1 MNTSRKADIDTAKGL
16 GIILVSIYHL
26 VYRPENGTA
35 DIILCEL
42 IWLFVPFFFVLSG
55 WNFRDERTLR
65 ENVMHRLKVL
75 FLPALKYTMLL
86 LLFGGIYCMAF
97 HGCTAQ
103 DWLRDA
109 IHTYLRPEFASALLP
124 EWGVGGILFECI
136 SPVWFVWTMVLS
148 YMVFYPVSGYALKDT
163 ACLCVSCVVL
173 LSAGILL
180 YAAIMLCGAWLS
192 RHSGSIRPSVPVAA
206 AAVVLHAVMYHFCGN
221 DYAFAS
227 QLGTVGRWSV
237 IPFFVQTFTGGYAV
251 YVFCKLCP
259 EHITKILAFVGRNSF
274 RFLLLHG
281 IFAMIA
287 SDLLHTYIK
296 LSPDRWYVESVTPEV
311 FAKSVMV
318 WVFSVICCTVFCMVQ
333 ERREILKGG
342 KY

>member
-180 YAAIMLCGAWLS
+180 MESHCNARICGDNAVRCMALPAFRQYQAKRAGCGCGCGAS
-192 RHSGSIRPSVPVAA
+192 CSDVP
-206 AAVVLHAVMYHFCGN
+206 
-221 DYAFAS
+221 
-227 QLGTVGRWSV
+227 
-237 IPFFVQTFTGGYAV
+237 
-251 YVFCKLCP
+251 
-259 EHITKILAFVGRNSF
+259 
-274 RFLLLHG
+274 FL
-281 IFAMIA
+281 
-287 SDLLHTYIK
+287 
-296 LSPDRWYVESVTPEV
+296 R
-311 FAKSVMV
+311 
-318 WVFSVICCTVFCMVQ
+318 Q
-333 ERREILKGG
+333 
-342 KY
+342 